1 MQADMRNIA
10 GGKEKEKS
18 DVEGDETIK
27 SPRKIEVRS
36 RATDKNDRDEGQRK
50 RMTAVCAC

>member
-1 MQADMRNIA
+1 MRNA
-10 GGKEKEKS
+10 GVGNEKEKS

-27 SPRKIEVRS
+27 SPRKIEVRV